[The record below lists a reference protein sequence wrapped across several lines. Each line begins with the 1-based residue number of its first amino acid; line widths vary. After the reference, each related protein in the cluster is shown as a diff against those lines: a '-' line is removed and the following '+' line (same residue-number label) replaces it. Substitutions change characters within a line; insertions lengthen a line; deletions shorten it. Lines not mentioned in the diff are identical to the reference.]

1 MTHEI
6 DMTDHDSIKALL
18 RHHSL
23 LSLRMNKP
31 MVWFSSSGDRHS
43 FWDVVIFTLILA
55 VPEAQ
60 RRDSTSQLESKE

>member
-1 MTHEI
+1 MPHEI
-6 DMTDHDSIKALL
+6 DMTDHDSIKVSDI
-18 RHHSL
+18 SL
-23 LSLRMNKP
+23 LSLRMNRP
-31 MVWFSSSGDRHS
+31 MVWFSSSGDCHS